1 MLNNRRGVAV
11 VATVKYY
18 PFPHPGT
25 GLACGWSLSATGNAR
40 RFREAP
46 DERADSPPWWLDC
59 LLIFGTVAVV
69 VVLMVVLGIAGG
81 D

>member
-1 MLNNRRGVAV
+1 MNEPTRPL
-11 VATVKYY
+11 
-18 PFPHPGT
+18 
-25 GLACGWSLSATGNAR
+25 
-40 RFREAP
+40 
-46 DERADSPPWWLDC
+46 WLDC